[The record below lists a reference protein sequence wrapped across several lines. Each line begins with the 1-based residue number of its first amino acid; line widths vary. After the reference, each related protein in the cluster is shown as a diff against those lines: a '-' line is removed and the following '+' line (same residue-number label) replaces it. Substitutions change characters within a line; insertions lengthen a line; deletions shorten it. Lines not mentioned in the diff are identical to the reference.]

1 MVSCGTSDIIK
12 TVVFIENTAP
22 LLQQIPRK
30 PRIFHEKPQ
39 IWNIIT
45 LLQNLDINSSFFF
58 SSSAGFLF
66 CCLNFSKYFA
76 LFFSSLSASNIPII
90 IHARSRAYLIIGLSL
105 NFVWSDVFFRTL
117 LISCTL
123 ILFCKYIFSNVSG
136 KESGYVSTDTF
147 TETRISMER
156 SMYLDKPPWKEIY
169 LLLFL
174 CKKPPLFQRM
184 VISTIK

>member
-1 MVSCGTSDIIK
+1 LK
-12 TVVFIENTAP
+12 
-22 LLQQIPRK
+22 
-30 PRIFHEKPQ
+30 IF
-39 IWNIIT
+39 T

-90 IHARSRAYLIIGLSL
+90 IHAWSRAYLIIGLPL
-105 NFVWSDVFFRTL
+105 NFGPNFGLCFSYSVDLVHPYNRYF
-117 LISCTL
+117 
-123 ILFCKYIFSNVSG
+123 FCKYIISNVSG

-156 SMYLDKPPWKEIY
+156 SMYLDKPP
-169 LLLFL
+169 
-174 CKKPPLFQRM
+174 
-184 VISTIK
+184 

>member
-1 MVSCGTSDIIK
+1 M
-12 TVVFIENTAP
+12 
-22 LLQQIPRK
+22 
-30 PRIFHEKPQ
+30 
-39 IWNIIT
+39 
-45 LLQNLDINSSFFF
+45 LQNLDINSSFFF

-90 IHARSRAYLIIGLSL
+90 IHAWSRAYYLIIGLPRQFRSDFRS
-105 NFVWSDVFFRTL
+105 NFRSNFRTL
-117 LISCTL
+117 LIWCTL
-123 ILFCKYIFSNVSG
+123 IISTFFVKYIFYNVSG
-136 KESGYVSTDTF
+136 KESGYVWSDTF

-174 CKKPPLFQRM
+174 CKKPPLFQSFL
-184 VISTIK
+184 VITTIK